1 MFLYFLLSEFQL
13 QTQKCM
19 LKLVQNKGAD
29 YCANESTELK
39 NANLKNRYNLHPFFC
54 PFVCHVFYED
64 KNLQIMKRLILINIL
79 NYAIVQCTHQKK
91 IMTEPE
97 GSGQYDTNHCS
108 VSPTTLFSYM

>member
-39 NANLKNRYNLHPFFC
+39 NANLKNRYNLHPFFVLLYVMY
-54 PFVCHVFYED
+54 FTKIRIF
-64 KNLQIMKRLILINIL
+64 RL
-79 NYAIVQCTHQKK
+79 
-91 IMTEPE
+91 
-97 GSGQYDTNHCS
+97 
-108 VSPTTLFSYM
+108 

>member
-64 KNLQIMKRLILINIL
+64 KNLQIMKRLLLINIL
-79 NYAIVQCTHQKK
+79 HYAIVQCTHQKK
-91 IMTEPE
+91 IN
-97 GSGQYDTNHCS
+97 DRA
-108 VSPTTLFSYM
+108 